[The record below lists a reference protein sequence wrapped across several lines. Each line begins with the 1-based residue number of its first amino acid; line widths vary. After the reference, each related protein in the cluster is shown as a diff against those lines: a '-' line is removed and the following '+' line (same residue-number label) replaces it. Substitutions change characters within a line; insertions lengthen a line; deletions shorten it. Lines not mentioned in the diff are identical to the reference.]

1 MATVNMTEKG
11 GNNIPRTVNVNT
23 IKLKWDNRSDGNVV
37 TTADIIQSLSLP
49 AGAKVVRTYVTPI
62 VAFNSSSTA
71 VISVGDGVSS
81 TRYHS
86 SVDIKGSTLNIPI
99 AGTVKCRY
107 ASADTVDAIITLGAS
122 DCSAGEVDVD
132 IEWINSNAKQPYA

>member
-86 SVDIKGSTLNIPI
+86 SVDIKGSTLNTPI
-99 AGTVKCRY
+99 AGTVKYRY
-107 ASADTVDAIITLGAS
+107 PSADTIDAIITFGVS